1 MQTVLGSN
9 GQIGQEV
16 AKEIY
21 RKYTKKIRLVGRR
34 PKKIHPT
41 DELVSADLM
50 DFEQTKTAIDGS
62 DIVYFTVGLPMDS
75 SLWEANFFKIMENV
89 ITACK
94 LYGSKLVFFD
104 NTYMYPKD
112 SEPQTENTPFIPV
125 GRKSIVRAKMAE

>member
-21 RKYTKKIRLVGRR
+21 RKYSKKIRLVGRH

-41 DELVSADLM
+41 DELISADLM

-62 DIVYFTVGLPMDS
+62 DIYIFHCR
-75 SLWEANFFKIMENV
+75 
-89 ITACK
+89 ITH
-94 LYGSKLVFFD
+94 G
-104 NTYMYPKD
+104 
-112 SEPQTENTPFIPV
+112 
-125 GRKSIVRAKMAE
+125 